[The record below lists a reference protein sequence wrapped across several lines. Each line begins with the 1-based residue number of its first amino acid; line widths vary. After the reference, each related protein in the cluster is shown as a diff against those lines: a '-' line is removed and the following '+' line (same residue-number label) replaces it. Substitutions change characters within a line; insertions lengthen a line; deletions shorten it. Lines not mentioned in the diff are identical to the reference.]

1 MLKYLKRGPGFYGYL
16 WRLTGPIA
24 LQNLIT
30 FSLGLID
37 TLMVSWLGNTQMAA
51 VTTANVPVFLLISI
65 VFGVQSGLGILV
77 SQYWGKKDMESIS
90 RAIGVAAMLGTGIT
104 LVLALVLFLWPVQIM
119 DLLSNK
125 HELSVL
131 GAPYLKL
138 IGFSYVFNMLSSI
151 YVSAM
156 RSAENSG
163 FGMKLFGVSTLLNT
177 GMNYILIFGKCG
189 FPALG
194 IQGAAIATLL
204 SRVAEF
210 LICLVCALRSRILP
224 LDLAAFFRP
233 GWEMLRR
240 FVKYSTPV
248 ILNETAWGLGNSLLT
263 VILGYTDNSVEML
276 AANAVMGNLNR
287 LFLVVCFGLGAATAV
302 MVGKAIGEGQSH
314 REVMDLSR
322 TLLVF
327 TLLVGT
333 GLAVVSLALVPTL
346 FVPVVFPLFKLTGQS
361 AAIAAALLLVGCG
374 IVYAL
379 RLQDMSIGK
388 ATYTQRFDDK
398 GKAIDPVEKSMDIIT
413 PYGRSGDAIQQAL
426 KEWYE
431 FQESYDPDG
440 ALLTDEPDIPD
451 IPNQYEYTYSC
462 YTQEMVD
469 KVDEIAAKYN
479 LKLLKEWIPFQ
490 RYQSDI
496 FLEETGIR
504 SLLRQDSGAQI
515 TDMAGMLYLPYNF
528 SMEFELVTENAGKL
542 MTSYGYARKDYF
554 PSAFAGGM
562 DIDAYEQW
570 DHTTPGGTKLLLAL
584 NSKGQGEIIAE
595 QENAMI
601 MISID
606 GNRSLSHSR
615 YPDASE
621 VMTKA
626 ELESIADQ
634 FDYSVRPKEVDKAAV
649 EEKLAAAEADYQA
662 EHAYVPETYT
672 DFSDY
677 LKKNVYIPDESRQYS
692 FYDLTGDGVDELLLG
707 RDGAFLDWLEMEN
720 GEVMFHGY
728 GESYLCEGNV
738 LEQYQAPD
746 RYWDGERHT
755 YFAFADGT
763 AAFKDDGGLGNVIA
777 NIQRRGSQWYRYTDP
792 LTKAG

>member
-1 MLKYLKRGPGFYGYL
+1 MTGKDL
-16 WRLTGPIA
+16 LTAMSGIDGRYIEEAAPA
-24 LQNLIT
+24 AAPKT
-30 FSLGLID
+30 RSLRR
-37 TLMVSWLGNTQMAA
+37 
-51 VTTANVPVFLLISI
+51 PLLI
-65 VFGVQSGLGILV
+65 
-77 SQYWGKKDMESIS
+77 
-90 RAIGVAAMLGTGIT
+90 A
-104 LVLALVLFLWPVQIM
+104 
-119 DLLSNK
+119 
-125 HELSVL
+125 
-131 GAPYLKL
+131 
-138 IGFSYVFNMLSSI
+138 
-151 YVSAM
+151 
-156 RSAENSG
+156 
-163 FGMKLFGVSTLLNT
+163 
-177 GMNYILIFGKCG
+177 
-189 FPALG
+189 
-194 IQGAAIATLL
+194 
-204 SRVAEF
+204 
-210 LICLVCALRSRILP
+210 
-224 LDLAAFFRP
+224 
-233 GWEMLRR
+233 
-240 FVKYSTPV
+240 
-248 ILNETAWGLGNSLLT
+248 
-263 VILGYTDNSVEML
+263 
-276 AANAVMGNLNR
+276 
-287 LFLVVCFGLGAATAV
+287 
-302 MVGKAIGEGQSH
+302 
-314 REVMDLSR
+314 
-322 TLLVF
+322 
-327 TLLVGT
+327 
-333 GLAVVSLALVPTL
+333 
-346 FVPVVFPLFKLTGQS
+346 

-388 ATYTQRFDDK
+388 ASYTQRFDDK
-398 GKAIDPVEKSMDIIT
+398 GKAIDPVEKSLDIIT

-431 FQESYDPDG
+431 FQESYDPDY
-440 ALLTDEPDIPD
+440 LLATNEPDIPG

-479 LKLLKEWIPFQ
+479 LKLLDVPIVFQ

-496 FLEETGIR
+496 FLEETGIQ
-504 SLLRQDSGAQI
+504 SLLLPDSNAQ
-515 TDMAGMLYLPYNF
+515 MLELVGELFLPYNIY
-528 SMEFELVTENAGKL
+528 MEFQIATENADSPWGHYCY
-542 MTSYGYARKDYF
+542 TRKDYF
-554 PSAFAGGM
+554 PEGVAKRM
-562 DIDAYEQW
+562 DLSSYEQW
-570 DHTTPGGTKLLLAL
+570 DHTTPDGTKLLLAL
-584 NSKGQGEIIAE
+584 SSKGQGEIIAE

-606 GNRSLSHSR
+606 GNRTQSD

-634 FDYSVRPKEVDKAAV
+634 FDYSVQPKEVDRAVV
-649 EEKLAAAEADYQA
+649 EEKLAAAEEAYQA

-707 RDGAFLDWLEMEN
+707 QDGAFLDWLEMKN

-728 GESYLCEGNV
+728 GESYLCKGNV

-792 LTKAG
+792 YELESTEISQNEAAAIMAKYPRIQLDWKPLMDYPLDESGQTLRDYLNAKDVQPSDDELLRIYKDCLSRQDSFYTHYRIMDINGDGVKDLLRSGDGERYWDIVTYRYGNLQLLPTMDFYLCENNVMEQIELFHEEAGVEIEGTSFSRCNGFNREELDFVAYNKATASWQSDYIGTPMSEADAKAILARYSRVDQGMQPISQLLNG

>member
-1 MLKYLKRGPGFYGYL
+1 M
-16 WRLTGPIA
+16 TG
-24 LQNLIT
+24 
-30 FSLGLID
+30 
-37 TLMVSWLGNTQMAA
+37 
-51 VTTANVPVFLLISI
+51 
-65 VFGVQSGLGILV
+65 
-77 SQYWGKKDMESIS
+77 K
-90 RAIGVAAMLGTGIT
+90 
-104 LVLALVLFLWPVQIM
+104 
-119 DLLSNK
+119 DLLTAMSGIDGRYI
-125 HELSVL
+125 EEA
-131 GAPYLKL
+131 APAAAPKT
-138 IGFSYVFNMLSSI
+138 
-151 YVSAM
+151 
-156 RSAENSG
+156 RS
-163 FGMKLFGVSTLLNT
+163 
-177 GMNYILIFGKCG
+177 
-189 FPALG
+189 
-194 IQGAAIATLL
+194 
-204 SRVAEF
+204 
-210 LICLVCALRSRILP
+210 
-224 LDLAAFFRP
+224 
-233 GWEMLRR
+233 LRR
-240 FVKYSTPV
+240 P
-248 ILNETAWGLGNSLLT
+248 
-263 VILGYTDNSVEML
+263 
-276 AANAVMGNLNR
+276 
-287 LFLVVCFGLGAATAV
+287 
-302 MVGKAIGEGQSH
+302 
-314 REVMDLSR
+314 
-322 TLLVF
+322 LLV
-327 TLLVGT
+327 
-333 GLAVVSLALVPTL
+333 A
-346 FVPVVFPLFKLTGQS
+346 

-440 ALLTDEPDIPD
+440 ALLTNEPDIPG

-469 KVDEIAAKYN
+469 KVNEIAAKYD
-479 LKLLKEWIPFQ
+479 LKLLDEWIPFQ

-496 FLEETGIR
+496 FLEETGIQ
-504 SLLRQDSGAQI
+504 SLLLPDSGAQI
-515 TDMAGMLYLPYNF
+515 TGMAGMLYPPYNF
-528 SMEFELVTENAGKL
+528 SMEFNLVTENAGTL

-554 PSAFAGGM
+554 PRAFPGGM

-584 NSKGQGEIIAE
+584 SGKGQGEIIAE

-606 GNRSLSHSR
+606 GNRATSHTN

-634 FDYSVRPKEVDKAAV
+634 FDYSIQPKEVDRAVV
-649 EEKLAAAEADYQA
+649 EEKLAAAEEAYQA

-677 LKKNVYIPDESRQYS
+677 LKKNVYIPDESRQYI

-707 RDGAFLDWLEMEN
+707 QDGAFFDWPEMEN

-728 GESYLCEGNV
+728 GGAYLCKGNV
-738 LEQYQAPD
+738 LELYQAPD
-746 RYWDGERHT
+746 RYWDGESHT

-763 AAFKDDGGLGNVIA
+763 AVFKDDGELGNVIA
-777 NIQRRGSQWYRYTDP
+777 RIQRRGSQWYRDTDP
-792 LTKAG
+792 HGLKSTEISQDEAAAIMAKYPRIQLDWKPLMDYPLDESGLTLGSYLKAKDVQPSDDELLRIYKDCLSRQDSIYTHYRIMDINGDGVKDLLRSGDGERYWDIVTYRYGNLQLLPTMDFYLCENNVMEQIELFHEEAGVEIDGTSFFRYNGFDLETLDFAAYNKATASWQSDYFGTPMSEADAKAILAKYSRVDQGMQPISQLLNG

>member
-1 MLKYLKRGPGFYGYL
+1 M
-16 WRLTGPIA
+16 TG
-24 LQNLIT
+24 
-30 FSLGLID
+30 
-37 TLMVSWLGNTQMAA
+37 
-51 VTTANVPVFLLISI
+51 
-65 VFGVQSGLGILV
+65 
-77 SQYWGKKDMESIS
+77 K
-90 RAIGVAAMLGTGIT
+90 
-104 LVLALVLFLWPVQIM
+104 
-119 DLLSNK
+119 DLLTAMSGIDGRYI
-125 HELSVL
+125 EEA
-131 GAPYLKL
+131 APAAAPKR
-138 IGFSYVFNMLSSI
+138 
-151 YVSAM
+151 
-156 RSAENSG
+156 RS
-163 FGMKLFGVSTLLNT
+163 
-177 GMNYILIFGKCG
+177 
-189 FPALG
+189 
-194 IQGAAIATLL
+194 
-204 SRVAEF
+204 
-210 LICLVCALRSRILP
+210 
-224 LDLAAFFRP
+224 
-233 GWEMLRR
+233 LRR
-240 FVKYSTPV
+240 P
-248 ILNETAWGLGNSLLT
+248 
-263 VILGYTDNSVEML
+263 
-276 AANAVMGNLNR
+276 
-287 LFLVVCFGLGAATAV
+287 
-302 MVGKAIGEGQSH
+302 
-314 REVMDLSR
+314 
-322 TLLVF
+322 LLV
-327 TLLVGT
+327 
-333 GLAVVSLALVPTL
+333 A
-346 FVPVVFPLFKLTGQS
+346 

-469 KVDEIAAKYN
+469 KVNEIAAKYD

-490 RYQSDI
+490 RHQSDI

-515 TDMAGMLYLPYNF
+515 TGMAGMLYPPYNF
-528 SMEFELVTENAGKL
+528 SMEFNLVTENAGTL

-554 PSAFAGGM
+554 PRAFPGGM

-606 GNRSLSHSR
+606 GNRATSHTN

-634 FDYSVRPKEVDKAAV
+634 FDYSIQPKEVDRAVV
-649 EEKLAAAEADYQA
+649 EEKLAAAEEAYQA

-677 LKKNVYIPDESRQYS
+677 LKKRVYIPDESRQYAFS
-692 FYDLTGDGVDELLLG
+692 DLTGDGVDELLLG
-707 RDGAFLDWLEMEN
+707 RDGAFFYWLSMEN
-720 GEVMFHGY
+720 GEVVENVY
-728 GESYLCEGNV
+728 GDTYLCKGNI
-738 LEQYQAPD
+738 LEQYVAPD
-746 RYWDGERHT
+746 MYGDIERHT
-755 YFAFADGT
+755 YA
-763 AAFKDDGGLGNVIA
+763 KPENGGYGDKIVAVERVGN
-777 NIQRRGSQWYRYTDP
+777 QWYRSYDIYERDKTEISQDEAAAIMAKYPRIQLDWKPLMDYPLDESGLTLGSYLKAKDVQPSDDELLQIYKDCLSRQGSFYTHYRIMDINGDGVKDLLRSGDGERYWDIVTYRYGNLQLLP
-792 LTKAG
+792 TMDFYLCENNVMEQIELFNKEEGVEIEGTSFSRCNGFDREELDFVAYNKATASWQSDYYGTPMSEADAKAILARYSRVDQGMQPISQLLNG

>member
-1 MLKYLKRGPGFYGYL
+1 M
-16 WRLTGPIA
+16 TG
-24 LQNLIT
+24 
-30 FSLGLID
+30 
-37 TLMVSWLGNTQMAA
+37 
-51 VTTANVPVFLLISI
+51 
-65 VFGVQSGLGILV
+65 
-77 SQYWGKKDMESIS
+77 K
-90 RAIGVAAMLGTGIT
+90 
-104 LVLALVLFLWPVQIM
+104 
-119 DLLSNK
+119 DLLTAMSGIDGRYI
-125 HELSVL
+125 EEA
-131 GAPYLKL
+131 APAAAHKT
-138 IGFSYVFNMLSSI
+138 
-151 YVSAM
+151 
-156 RSAENSG
+156 RS
-163 FGMKLFGVSTLLNT
+163 
-177 GMNYILIFGKCG
+177 
-189 FPALG
+189 
-194 IQGAAIATLL
+194 
-204 SRVAEF
+204 
-210 LICLVCALRSRILP
+210 
-224 LDLAAFFRP
+224 
-233 GWEMLRR
+233 LRR
-240 FVKYSTPV
+240 P
-248 ILNETAWGLGNSLLT
+248 
-263 VILGYTDNSVEML
+263 
-276 AANAVMGNLNR
+276 
-287 LFLVVCFGLGAATAV
+287 
-302 MVGKAIGEGQSH
+302 
-314 REVMDLSR
+314 
-322 TLLVF
+322 LLV
-327 TLLVGT
+327 
-333 GLAVVSLALVPTL
+333 A
-346 FVPVVFPLFKLTGQS
+346 

-388 ATYTQRFDDK
+388 ASYTQRFDDK

-431 FQESYDPDG
+431 FQESYDPDY
-440 ALLTDEPDIPD
+440 ALATNEPDIPD

-469 KVDEIAAKYN
+469 KVDEIVAKYN
-479 LKLLKEWIPFQ
+479 LKLLDVPIVFQ

-496 FLEETGIR
+496 FLEETGIQ
-504 SLLRQDSGAQI
+504 SLLLPDSNAQ
-515 TDMAGMLYLPYNF
+515 MLELVGELFLPYNIY
-528 SMEFELVTENAGKL
+528 MEFQIATENADSPWGHYCY
-542 MTSYGYARKDYF
+542 TRKDYF
-554 PSAFAGGM
+554 PEGVAKRM
-562 DIDAYEQW
+562 DLSSYEQW
-570 DHTTPGGTKLLLAL
+570 DHTTPDGTKLLLAL
-584 NSKGQGEIIAE
+584 SSKGQGEIIAE

-606 GNRSLSHSR
+606 GNRTQSD

-634 FDYSVRPKEVDKAAV
+634 FDYSVQPKEVDRAVV
-649 EEKLAAAEADYQA
+649 EEKLAAAEEAYQA

-707 RDGAFLDWLEMEN
+707 QDGAFLDWLEMKN

-728 GESYLCEGNV
+728 GESYLCKGNV

-792 LTKAG
+792 YELESTEISQNEAAAIMAKYPRIQLDWKPLMDYPLDESGQTLRDYLNAKDVQPSDDELLRIYKDCLSRQDSFYTHYRIMDINGDGVKDLLRSGDGERYWDIVTYRYGNLQLLPTMDFYLCENNVMEQIELFHEEAGVEIEGTSFSRCNGFNREELDFVAYNKATASWQSDYIGTPMSEADAKAILARYSRVDQGMQPISQLLNG

>member
-1 MLKYLKRGPGFYGYL
+1 MTGKDL
-16 WRLTGPIA
+16 LTAMSGIDGRYIEEAAPA
-24 LQNLIT
+24 AAPKT
-30 FSLGLID
+30 RSLRR
-37 TLMVSWLGNTQMAA
+37 
-51 VTTANVPVFLLISI
+51 PLLI
-65 VFGVQSGLGILV
+65 
-77 SQYWGKKDMESIS
+77 
-90 RAIGVAAMLGTGIT
+90 A
-104 LVLALVLFLWPVQIM
+104 
-119 DLLSNK
+119 
-125 HELSVL
+125 
-131 GAPYLKL
+131 
-138 IGFSYVFNMLSSI
+138 
-151 YVSAM
+151 
-156 RSAENSG
+156 
-163 FGMKLFGVSTLLNT
+163 
-177 GMNYILIFGKCG
+177 
-189 FPALG
+189 
-194 IQGAAIATLL
+194 
-204 SRVAEF
+204 
-210 LICLVCALRSRILP
+210 
-224 LDLAAFFRP
+224 
-233 GWEMLRR
+233 
-240 FVKYSTPV
+240 
-248 ILNETAWGLGNSLLT
+248 
-263 VILGYTDNSVEML
+263 
-276 AANAVMGNLNR
+276 
-287 LFLVVCFGLGAATAV
+287 
-302 MVGKAIGEGQSH
+302 
-314 REVMDLSR
+314 
-322 TLLVF
+322 
-327 TLLVGT
+327 
-333 GLAVVSLALVPTL
+333 
-346 FVPVVFPLFKLTGQS
+346 

-398 GKAIDPVEKSMDIIT
+398 GKAIDPVEKSLDIIT

-440 ALLTDEPDIPD
+440 ALLTDEPDIPG

-469 KVDEIAAKYN
+469 KVDEIAAKYD
-479 LKLLKEWIPFQ
+479 LKLLEEWIPFQ

-515 TDMAGMLYLPYNF
+515 TGMAGMLYLPYNF

-554 PSAFAGGM
+554 PSASAGGM

-634 FDYSVRPKEVDKAAV
+634 FDYSVQPKEVDRAVV
-649 EEKLAAAEADYQA
+649 EEKLAAAEEAYQA

-677 LKKNVYIPDESRQYS
+677 LKKNVYIPDESRQYI

-707 RDGAFLDWLEMEN
+707 QDGAFFDWPEIMEN

-728 GESYLCEGNV
+728 GGAYLCKGNV
-738 LEQYQAPD
+738 LELYQAPD
-746 RYWDGERHT
+746 RYWDGEQHAYYKSASGEIR
-755 YFAFADGT
+755 DRD
-763 AAFKDDGGLGNVIA
+763 KIVSVKREGN
-777 NIQRRGSQWYRYTDP
+777 QWYRSHDIYERDKTEISQDEAAAIMAKYPRIQLDWKPLVDYPLDESGLTLGSYLKAKDVQPSDDELLRIYKDCLSRQGSFYTHYRIMDINGDGVKDLLRSGDGDQYWDIVTYRYGNLQLLP
-792 LTKAG
+792 TMGFYLCENNVMEQIELFNKEEGVEIEGTSFFRCNGFQQEMLDFVAYNKATASWQSDYIGTPMPEADAKAILAKYSRVDQGMQPISQLLNG

>member
-1 MLKYLKRGPGFYGYL
+1 M
-16 WRLTGPIA
+16 TG
-24 LQNLIT
+24 
-30 FSLGLID
+30 
-37 TLMVSWLGNTQMAA
+37 
-51 VTTANVPVFLLISI
+51 
-65 VFGVQSGLGILV
+65 
-77 SQYWGKKDMESIS
+77 K
-90 RAIGVAAMLGTGIT
+90 
-104 LVLALVLFLWPVQIM
+104 
-119 DLLSNK
+119 DLLTAMSGIDGRYI
-125 HELSVL
+125 EEA
-131 GAPYLKL
+131 APAAAPKT
-138 IGFSYVFNMLSSI
+138 
-151 YVSAM
+151 
-156 RSAENSG
+156 RS
-163 FGMKLFGVSTLLNT
+163 
-177 GMNYILIFGKCG
+177 
-189 FPALG
+189 
-194 IQGAAIATLL
+194 
-204 SRVAEF
+204 
-210 LICLVCALRSRILP
+210 
-224 LDLAAFFRP
+224 
-233 GWEMLRR
+233 LRR
-240 FVKYSTPV
+240 P
-248 ILNETAWGLGNSLLT
+248 
-263 VILGYTDNSVEML
+263 
-276 AANAVMGNLNR
+276 
-287 LFLVVCFGLGAATAV
+287 
-302 MVGKAIGEGQSH
+302 
-314 REVMDLSR
+314 
-322 TLLVF
+322 LLV
-327 TLLVGT
+327 
-333 GLAVVSLALVPTL
+333 A
-346 FVPVVFPLFKLTGQS
+346 

-388 ATYTQRFDDK
+388 ASYTQRFDDK
-398 GKAIDPVEKSMDIIT
+398 GKAIDPVEKSLDIIT

-469 KVDEIAAKYN
+469 KVDEIVAKYN
-479 LKLLKEWIPFQ
+479 LKLLDVPIVFQ

-496 FLEETGIR
+496 FLEETGIQ
-504 SLLRQDSGAQI
+504 SLLLPDSNAQ
-515 TDMAGMLYLPYNF
+515 MLELVGELFLPYNIY
-528 SMEFELVTENAGKL
+528 MEFQIATENADSPWGHYCY
-542 MTSYGYARKDYF
+542 TRKDYF
-554 PSAFAGGM
+554 PEGVAKRM
-562 DIDAYEQW
+562 DLSSYEQW
-570 DHTTPGGTKLLLAL
+570 DHTTPDGTKLLLAL
-584 NSKGQGEIIAE
+584 SSKGQGEIIAE

-606 GNRSLSHSR
+606 GNRTQSD

-634 FDYSVRPKEVDKAAV
+634 FDYSVQPKEVDRAVV
-649 EEKLAAAEADYQA
+649 EEKLAAAEEAYQA

-692 FYDLTGDGVDELLLG
+692 FYDLNGDGVDELLLG
-707 RDGAFLDWLEMEN
+707 KDGAFLDWLEMEN

-777 NIQRRGSQWYRYTDP
+777 NIQRRGSQWYRYPDP
-792 LTKAG
+792 NGWESTEISQDEAAAIMAKYPRIQLEWKPLMDYPLDESGLTLGSYLKAKDVQPSDDELLRIYKDCLSRQGSFYTHYRIMDINGDGVKDLLRSGDGERYWDIWTYRYGNLIPLAIMDFYLCENNVMERVELFHEEAGVEIDGTSFFRYNGFDLETLDFVAYNKATASWQSDYFGTTMSEADAKAILAKYSRVDQGMQPISQLLNG

>member
-1 MLKYLKRGPGFYGYL
+1 M
-16 WRLTGPIA
+16 TGKDLVIA
-24 LQNLIT
+24 MSGIDGCYIEEAAPAAAPKT
-30 FSLGLID
+30 RSLRR
-37 TLMVSWLGNTQMAA
+37 
-51 VTTANVPVFLLISI
+51 PLLI
-65 VFGVQSGLGILV
+65 
-77 SQYWGKKDMESIS
+77 
-90 RAIGVAAMLGTGIT
+90 A
-104 LVLALVLFLWPVQIM
+104 
-119 DLLSNK
+119 
-125 HELSVL
+125 
-131 GAPYLKL
+131 
-138 IGFSYVFNMLSSI
+138 
-151 YVSAM
+151 
-156 RSAENSG
+156 
-163 FGMKLFGVSTLLNT
+163 
-177 GMNYILIFGKCG
+177 
-189 FPALG
+189 
-194 IQGAAIATLL
+194 
-204 SRVAEF
+204 
-210 LICLVCALRSRILP
+210 
-224 LDLAAFFRP
+224 
-233 GWEMLRR
+233 
-240 FVKYSTPV
+240 
-248 ILNETAWGLGNSLLT
+248 
-263 VILGYTDNSVEML
+263 
-276 AANAVMGNLNR
+276 
-287 LFLVVCFGLGAATAV
+287 
-302 MVGKAIGEGQSH
+302 
-314 REVMDLSR
+314 
-322 TLLVF
+322 
-327 TLLVGT
+327 
-333 GLAVVSLALVPTL
+333 
-346 FVPVVFPLFKLTGQS
+346 

-496 FLEETGIR
+496 FLEETGTQ
-504 SLLRQDSGAQI
+504 SLLLPDSGAQI
-515 TDMAGMLYLPYNF
+515 TGMAGMLYLPYNF

-584 NSKGQGEIIAE
+584 SGKGQGEIIAE

-606 GNRSLSHSR
+606 GNRATSHTN

-634 FDYSVRPKEVDKAAV
+634 FDYSIQPKEVDRAVV
-649 EEKLAAAEADYQA
+649 EEKLAAAEEAYQA

-677 LKKNVYIPDESRQYS
+677 LKKRVYIPDESRQYAFS
-692 FYDLTGDGVDELLLG
+692 DLTGDGVDELLLG
-707 RDGAFLDWLEMEN
+707 RDGAFFYWLSMEN
-720 GEVMFHGY
+720 GEVVENVY
-728 GESYLCEGNV
+728 GDTYLCKGNI
-738 LEQYQAPD
+738 LEQYVAPD
-746 RYWDGERHT
+746 MYGDIERHT
-755 YFAFADGT
+755 YS
-763 AAFKDDGGLGNVIA
+763 KPENGGYGDKIVAVERVGN
-777 NIQRRGSQWYRYTDP
+777 QWYRSHDIYERDKTEISHDEAAAIIAKYPRTQLDWKPLMDYPLDESGQTLRDYLNAKDVRLSDDELLQMYKDYASRQDSFYTHYRIMDINGDGVKD
-792 LTKAG
+792 LLLSGDGEYYWWGMTYRYGILMNLVTCDFYLCEDNIMERDELVRRGEGVEIDGTSFFRYNGFNREELDFVAYNKATASWQSDYIGTPMSEADAKAILAKYSRVDQGMQPISQLLNG

>member
-1 MLKYLKRGPGFYGYL
+1 MTGKDL
-16 WRLTGPIA
+16 LTAMSGIDGRYIEEAAPA
-24 LQNLIT
+24 AAPKT
-30 FSLGLID
+30 RSLRR
-37 TLMVSWLGNTQMAA
+37 
-51 VTTANVPVFLLISI
+51 PLLI
-65 VFGVQSGLGILV
+65 
-77 SQYWGKKDMESIS
+77 
-90 RAIGVAAMLGTGIT
+90 A
-104 LVLALVLFLWPVQIM
+104 
-119 DLLSNK
+119 
-125 HELSVL
+125 
-131 GAPYLKL
+131 
-138 IGFSYVFNMLSSI
+138 
-151 YVSAM
+151 
-156 RSAENSG
+156 
-163 FGMKLFGVSTLLNT
+163 
-177 GMNYILIFGKCG
+177 
-189 FPALG
+189 
-194 IQGAAIATLL
+194 
-204 SRVAEF
+204 
-210 LICLVCALRSRILP
+210 
-224 LDLAAFFRP
+224 
-233 GWEMLRR
+233 
-240 FVKYSTPV
+240 
-248 ILNETAWGLGNSLLT
+248 
-263 VILGYTDNSVEML
+263 
-276 AANAVMGNLNR
+276 
-287 LFLVVCFGLGAATAV
+287 
-302 MVGKAIGEGQSH
+302 
-314 REVMDLSR
+314 
-322 TLLVF
+322 
-327 TLLVGT
+327 
-333 GLAVVSLALVPTL
+333 
-346 FVPVVFPLFKLTGQS
+346 

-496 FLEETGIR
+496 FLEETGIQ
-504 SLLRQDSGAQI
+504 SLLLPDSGAQI
-515 TDMAGMLYLPYNF
+515 TGMAGMLYLPYNF

-634 FDYSVRPKEVDKAAV
+634 FDYSVQPKEVDRAVV
-649 EEKLAAAEADYQA
+649 EEKLAAAEEAYQA

-707 RDGAFLDWLEMEN
+707 QDGAFFYWLSMEN
-720 GEVMFHGY
+720 GEVVENVYGDTYLCKGNILEQYVAPDMYGDIERHAYSKPENGGY
-728 GESYLCEGNV
+728 GDKIVAVERVGNQWYRSYDIYERDKTEISHDEAAAIMAKYPRLQLDWKPLMDYPLDESGLTLGSYLKAKDVQPSDDELLRAYKDYAGKQDSFYTHYRLMDINGDGVKDLLLSGDGERYWDIWTYRYGNLIPLATMDFYLCEDNV
-738 LEQYQAPD
+738 MERVELFHKEAGVEIEGTSFFRCNGFQQEMLDFAAYNKATASWQSDYYGTPMSEADAKAILAQYSRVDQGMQP
-746 RYWDGERHT
+746 
-755 YFAFADGT
+755 
-763 AAFKDDGGLGNVIA
+763 I
-777 NIQRRGSQWYRYTDP
+777 SQ
-792 LTKAG
+792 LLNG